1 MSTYLIKKAK
11 IIWVLKKLT
20 NHKHLRDLLQIKR
33 DTDRPAIKKK
43 LSPHVTNAIRIT
55 NGYKG
60 LYVTRNM
67 SDTELIISSLGKKT
81 PLGTLKMFFPIQTT
95 KLVQMVSQMIMSGKL
110 HVSFSDSGSVTYL
123 KVNDAPTEINEPQ
136 SKTTSQETEA
146 NDDRQ
151 KMKKAYDAI
160 GGGQSYVRIYKIREY
175 LDWPKERFNKT
186 LEQLT
191 KELAIQLHAGDPSVL
206 TEEQLKNSY
215 VDDEQQICITISWRK
230 K

>member
-1 MSTYLIKKAK
+1 
-11 IIWVLKKLT
+11 
-20 NHKHLRDLLQIKR
+20 
-33 DTDRPAIKKK
+33 
-43 LSPHVTNAIRIT
+43 
-55 NGYKG
+55 
-60 LYVTRNM
+60 M